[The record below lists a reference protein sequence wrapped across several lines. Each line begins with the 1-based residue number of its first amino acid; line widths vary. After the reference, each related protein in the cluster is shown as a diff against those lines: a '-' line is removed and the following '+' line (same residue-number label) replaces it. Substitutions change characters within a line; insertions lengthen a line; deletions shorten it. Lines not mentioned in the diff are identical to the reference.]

1 MAFFLHMK
9 QAIGIFDSGVG
20 GLSLIPAIQERLPH
34 EDIVYIAD
42 HGFFPYGDKSTEV
55 VLARAKKITAAL
67 VQHNCKLI
75 LVACNTVT
83 TQVIDELRKAYS
95 LPFVG
100 IEPAIKPAAAASKT
114 GVVGVLATKGTFK
127 SDLYHQTIAQ
137 HASKIKVVEQVG
149 EGLVEMVE
157 NDQGETEEDLT
168 LLQTLTTPLLDQ
180 GMDTLLLGC
189 THYPFLTP
197 SLKKTL
203 PETVKIIDNSLAV
216 AKQIERLLPFNTSTS
231 KGNIRYYTTGEK
243 KSWRG
248 ISFTALPL

>member
-1 MAFFLHMK
+1 MAFFLRMK

-20 GLSLIPAIQERLPH
+20 GLSLVPAIQERLPH

-42 HGFFPYGDKSTEV
+42 HGFFPYGEKSTEA
-55 VLARAKKITAAL
+55 VLARAKEITAEL

-83 TQVIDELRKAYS
+83 TQVIDELRKAYP

-127 SDLYHQTIAQ
+127 SALYHQTIAQ

-157 NDQGETEEDLT
+157 NDQGETEENLAI
-168 LLQTLTTPLLDQ
+168 LHTLTAPLLDQ
-180 GMDTLLLGC
+180 GMDTLVLGC
-189 THYPFLTP
+189 THYPFLAP
-197 SLKKTL
+197 SLKKIL
-203 PETVKIIDNSLAV
+203 PETVKIIDNSPAV
-216 AKQIERLLPFNTSTS
+216 AKQIERLLPLNTSTS

>member
-1 MAFFLHMK
+1 MK

-55 VLARAKKITAAL
+55 VLARAKKITTAL

-83 TQVIDELRKAYS
+83 TQVIDELRKTYS

-100 IEPAIKPAAAASKT
+100 IEPAVKPAAAVSKT
-114 GVVGVLATKGTFK
+114 GIVGVLATKGTFK

-137 HASKIKVVEQVG
+137 HASKIKVIEQVG

-157 NDQGETEEDLT
+157 NDQGETEGNLVVLHALT
-168 LLQTLTTPLLDQ
+168 APLLDQ

-189 THYPFLTP
+189 THYPFLAPT
-197 SLKKTL
+197 LKKIL
-203 PETVKIIDNSLAV
+203 PETVKIIDNSPAV
-216 AKQIERLLPFNTSTS
+216 AKQIKRLIPLNTSTS
-231 KGNIRYYTTGEK
+231 KGKIRYYTTGEK

>member
-1 MAFFLHMK
+1 MAFFLRMK

-20 GLSLIPAIQERLPH
+20 GLSLVPAIQERLPH

-42 HGFFPYGDKSTEV
+42 HGFFPYGEKSTEA
-55 VLARAKKITAAL
+55 VLARAKEITAAL
-67 VQHNCKLI
+67 VQHHCKLI

-95 LPFVG
+95 LPLVG
-100 IEPAIKPAAAASKT
+100 IEPAVKPAAAASKT

-127 SDLYHQTIAQ
+127 SALYHKTIAQ

-157 NDQGETEEDLT
+157 NDQGETEENIA
-168 LLQTLTTPLLDQ
+168 LLHTLTAPLLDQ

-189 THYPFLTP
+189 THYPFLATP
-197 SLKKTL
+197 LKKIL
-203 PETVKIIDNSLAV
+203 PETVKIIDNSPAV
-216 AKQIERLLPFNTSTS
+216 AKQIERLLPLNTSTS
-231 KGNIRYYTTGEK
+231 KGIIRYYTTGEE

-248 ISFTALPL
+248 VYFTALPL